1 MPVQNPPAGYQSV
14 SPYLIVT
21 GVAKLIEF
29 LRAVFDA
36 TVVERMTRPDG
47 SVGHCE
53 VRIGDSIVMM
63 GEPPDPSKVRPS
75 NLYVYVPDVDSTY
88 RRALAHGARC
98 EREPTDQFYGDRSGG
113 FIDASG
119 NTWWIATH
127 KEDVSPEEIQRR
139 ARQAQA

>member
-1 MPVQNPPAGYQSV
+1 MPVQNPPAGYHCV
-14 SPYLIVT
+14 SPYLTVT

-29 LRAVFDA
+29 LQAVFDA

-47 SVGHCE
+47 SMGHCE

-75 NLYVYVPDVDSTY
+75 NLYVYVPDVDATY
-88 RRALAHGARC
+88 RRALEHGARS

-127 KEDVSPEEIQRR
+127 KEDVSPDEIQRR
-139 ARQAQA
+139 ARSVRA